1 MRDLRSA
8 LRGAAA
14 LLCLGL
20 AAGPA
25 AAAGGPPS
33 LDIEATCKSA
43 ARAEVSVSDN
53 ASVEGCL
60 RSERDARKE
69 AERRWGD
76 YSSAAK
82 RQCEQQFQAGGYPS
96 YVEMVTCL
104 ELASGTVPTQSGGGG
119 AATAGP
125 GSPQKTTGSRE
136 TGAGDVTREP
146 SPKDRTNPIDVLNK
160 Q

>member
-1 MRDLRSA
+1 MTHARMILA
-8 LRGAAA
+8 GAAA
-14 LLCLGL
+14 LATLGL
-20 AAGPA
+20 SVGTA
-25 AAAGGPPS
+25 AADGPPK
-33 LDIEATCKSA
+33 LDVDATCRSA

-125 GSPQKTTGSRE
+125 GAPQRTTGGAER
-136 TGAGDVTREP
+136 GAGDVTREP
-146 SPKDRTNPIDVLNK
+146 SPSDRTNPIEVLNK
-160 Q
+160 P